1 MTAAHRHEG
10 AEPRLTGA
18 YAACEAIT
26 RRRARN
32 FYYGLKLTPPSRR
45 GAMYAVYAWM
55 RQADDLADAA
65 GLAEAQRRQ
74 RIAALRARTRQ
85 LFALAQNSQRGPD
98 EREVGLESG
107 RSKSGRS
114 KSSWSDSAESRASSA
129 TEEQDSVWLAM
140 EDTVRRFRLSIEP
153 FEAMLDGQLEDIEHR
168 EYETFEELRRFC
180 YRVAST
186 VGLVCISIWGHRDP
200 RARDLAIDRGIAF
213 QLTNILRDV
222 REDFSRDRVYLPR
235 EDFARHGLDPAAL
248 LEWRDDRRCRALIL
262 EQAERVEHLYSR
274 SAELDSL
281 IEPSCR
287 PTLWAMT
294 SIYHRLLEKI
304 RANPRAIAG
313 SRRIRLSCLTK
324 GWIALRARRQAR
336 AALDEAP
343 VPEAWRAGT
352 S

>member
-1 MTAAHRHEG
+1 MTRDDGCVGDH
-10 AEPRLTGA
+10 PRLAAA

-65 GLAEAQRRQ
+65 GLADDERRE
-74 RIAALRARTRQ
+74 RIAALRIRTRE
-85 LFALAQNSQRGPD
+85 LFASAEEGRSEPPQRLPD
-98 EREVGLESG
+98 PDAPASNRQVVSESPLERSG
-107 RSKSGRS
+107 RGNRS
-114 KSSWSDSAESRASSA
+114 PADG
-129 TEEQDSVWLAM
+129 QGPVWLAM

-168 EYETFEELRRFC
+168 RYETFDELRRFC

-186 VGLVCISIWGHRDP
+186 VGLVCIDIWGHRDP

-222 REDFSRDRVYLPR
+222 REDFSRDRVYLPT
-235 EDFARHGLDPAAL
+235 EDFARHALDPAAL
-248 LEWRDDRRCRALIL
+248 LEWRDDRRCRAFIL
-262 EQAERVEHLYSR
+262 EQAERVELLYNR
-274 SAELDSL
+274 SAGLDSM
-281 IEPSCR
+281 IDPSCR

-304 RANPRAIAG
+304 RANPSAVANT
-313 SRRIRLSCLTK
+313 RRIRLSCLTK
-324 GWIALRARRQAR
+324 GWIALQARRQAL
-336 AALDEAP
+336 AVPEEAP
-343 VPEAWRAGT
+343 APEAWRAGA